1 MRIKCVIAA
10 GGLGTRL
17 QGFRNN
23 NKTKVLL
30 KVNKTPMINQQI
42 DQLNKWGIEEFI
54 IITNPNFDSL
64 IREVTSKAFPD
75 LNIQYSIQDNPK
87 GISHAFS
94 KAEQYIDNE
103 DVVLFV
109 LGDNFFE
116 ENLIKEIDFTDFS
129 NEGGCIIFTTKVKNP
144 NEFGVASV
152 DELGNVI
159 YIEEKPAEPK
169 SNLAVVGLYI
179 FDSNVMDNIKKLSP
193 SPRGEYEITDLI
205 NLYINEKKCTNV
217 EFEGWWVDAG
227 TPDRIIELEDLLS

>member
-64 IREVTSKAFPD
+64 IREVTSQAFPD

-129 NEGGCIIFTTKVKNP
+129 NEGGCIIFTTKVTNP

>member
-1 MRIKCVIAA
+1 M
-10 GGLGTRL
+10 
-17 QGFRNN
+17 
-23 NKTKVLL
+23 
-30 KVNKTPMINQQI
+30 
-42 DQLNKWGIEEFI
+42 
-54 IITNPNFDSL
+54 
-64 IREVTSKAFPD
+64 
-75 LNIQYSIQDNPK
+75 
-87 GISHAFS
+87 
-94 KAEQYIDNE
+94 
-103 DVVLFV
+103 
-109 LGDNFFE
+109 
-116 ENLIKEIDFTDFS
+116 
-129 NEGGCIIFTTKVKNP
+129 
-144 NEFGVASV
+144 ASV